1 MKFTLSIRG
10 DTIGEY
16 EITSQDG
23 WVFQLR
29 DFEVDDGYEIAE
41 ESVAGYTT
49 TVSGNITEGFV
60 ITNTLVEDAPSENQ
74 TAPGENQTA
83 DDTQAKDE
91 TITETTT
98 TTTTTTASP
107 SKDNNTNTT
116 SPVKDKHNTGNPV
129 LLGLAAISAA
139 GMIALRRKE

>member
-1 MKFTLSIRG
+1 M
-10 DTIGEY
+10 
-16 EITSQDG
+16 
-23 WVFQLR
+23 LR
-29 DFEVDDGYEIAE
+29 A
-41 ESVAGYTT
+41 TPP
-49 TVSGNITEGFV
+49 VSGNITEGFV

-116 SPVKDKHNTGNPV
+116 APVKDKHNTGNPI
-129 LLGLAAISAA
+129 LLALAAISAA

>member
-1 MKFTLSIRG
+1 M
-10 DTIGEY
+10 
-16 EITSQDG
+16 
-23 WVFQLR
+23 FQLK

-41 ESVAGYTT
+41 ESVLGYTT
-49 TVSGNITEGFV
+49 TVPGNITGGFV
-60 ITNTLVEDAPSENQ
+60 ITNTLVEETPSENQ
-74 TAPGENQTA
+74 ALPGENQTA

-98 TTTTTTASP
+98 TTIPTAASP

-139 GMIALRRKE
+139 GLIALRRKE